1 MVGVAADPFRRL
13 ISISKLL
20 HLPPRHA
27 LFLRPKSFGFP
38 CAAAAAAASEDIC
51 IIVVISQYFKSKR
64 GLLRG
69 GEKETNK
76 DEEKALAWE

>member
-27 LFLRPKSFGFP
+27 LFQNSFGFP